1 MRPAATTVF
10 CEARQQMRPAAT
22 TVFVRL
28 AGEAFRD
35 AMRRRIVPVIAVFA
49 LLSLLAVDSCTSCA
63 GSSQVVQ
70 DGAQVSLDDV
80 SGWTGM
86 LIFTVLSLWTMVL
99 AGLLASDHLAETVS
113 DGSANLILARP
124 VRRSEFALAR
134 LAGALGIA
142 YATGAVV
149 LTVSAYLLHLRNGVS
164 LGAAIWAGLACA
176 TGALVVAALAMALSL
191 LLARVATAMSVLF
204 CVGAITLVNVF
215 TLFGTSLGRLG
226 SILQHFAP
234 PLCTAIVVAL
244 KPWIAPV
251 APEVDPTIVALKLAF
266 WVVASVLILLAT
278 FQRRELG
285 S

>member
-1 MRPAATTVF
+1 MRPAASSVF
-10 CEARQQMRPAAT
+10 WA
-22 TVFVRL
+22 L

-49 LLSLLAVDSCTSCA
+49 LLSLLAVDSCTSCS

-70 DGAQVSLDDV
+70 NGAQVSVNDV

-99 AGLLASDHLAETVS
+99 AGLLASDHLAETVF

-134 LAGALGIA
+134 LVGALGITIV
-142 YATGAVV
+142 TGAVV
-149 LTVSAYLLHLRNGVS
+149 LTVSAYLLHIRNGVS
-164 LGAAIWAGLACA
+164 LEAAIWAGLACA
-176 TGALVVAALAMALSL
+176 AGAFVVAALAMALSL

-204 CVGAITLVNVF
+204 FVGAITLVNAF
-215 TLFGTSLGRLG
+215 TLFGASLGRLG
-226 SILQHFAP
+226 YILQHFTP

-251 APEVDPTIVALKLAF
+251 VPSVDPTIMVLKLAF
-266 WVVASVLILLAT
+266 WMVASVLILLAT
-278 FQRRELG
+278 FRNRELG

>member
-1 MRPAATTVF
+1 MRPAAATVF
-10 CEARQQMRPAAT
+10 CALAR
-22 TVFVRL
+22 
-28 AGEAFRD
+28 EAFRD

-63 GSSQVVQ
+63 GSTQIVQ
-70 DGAQVSLDDV
+70 NGERVLASDI

-86 LIFTVLSLWTMVL
+86 LIFTVLSLWMMVL
-99 AGLLASDHLAETVS
+99 AGLLASDHLAETIL
-113 DGSANLILARP
+113 DGSANLVLARP

-142 YATGAVV
+142 TGTGAVV

-176 TGALVVAALAMALSL
+176 AGALVVAALAMTLSL

-204 CVGAITLVNVF
+204 FVGAITFVNVF
-215 TLFGTSLGRLG
+215 TLFGASLGRLG
-226 SILQHFAP
+226 VILQHFTP
-234 PLCTAIVVAL
+234 PLCTAVVVAL

-251 APEVDPTIVALKLAF
+251 VPDVDPTIMTLKLAF

-278 FQRRELG
+278 FQKRELG

>member
-1 MRPAATTVF
+1 MRPAATSVF
-10 CEARQQMRPAAT
+10 RA
-22 TVFVRL
+22 L

-35 AMRRRIVPVIAVFA
+35 AMRRRIVSIIAVFA

-63 GSSQVVQ
+63 GSSQIVQ
-70 DGAQVSLDDV
+70 DGAPVSATDV

-99 AGLLASDHLAETVS
+99 AGLLASDHLAETIS
-113 DGSANLILARP
+113 DGSANLVLARP

-149 LTVSAYLLHLRNGVS
+149 LTVSAYLLYLRNGVS

-176 TGALVVAALAMALSL
+176 AGALVVAALAMTLSL

-204 CVGAITLVNVF
+204 FIGAITLVNVF
-215 TLFGTSLGRLG
+215 TLFGASLGRLG
-226 SILQHFAP
+226 SILQHFTP

-251 APEVDPTIVALKLAF
+251 APGVDPTIVALKLAF
-266 WVVASVLILLAT
+266 WMVASVLILLVT

>member
-1 MRPAATTVF
+1 
-10 CEARQQMRPAAT
+10 
-22 TVFVRL
+22 
-28 AGEAFRD
+28 
-35 AMRRRIVPVIAVFA
+35 
-49 LLSLLAVDSCTSCA
+49 
-63 GSSQVVQ
+63 
-70 DGAQVSLDDV
+70 
-80 SGWTGM
+80 
-86 LIFTVLSLWTMVL
+86 
-99 AGLLASDHLAETVS
+99 
-113 DGSANLILARP
+113 

-251 APEVDPTIVALKLAF
+251 VPGVDPTIVALKLAF

-278 FQRRELG
+278 FQKRELG

>member
-1 MRPAATTVF
+1 MRPAATTI
-10 CEARQQMRPAAT
+10 
-22 TVFVRL
+22 FVRL

-63 GSSQVVQ
+63 GSSQIVK
-70 DGAQVSLDDV
+70 DGSKVSVDDI

-99 AGLLASDHLAETVS
+99 AGLLASDHLAETVY
-113 DGSANLILARP
+113 DGSANLVLARP
-124 VRRSEFALAR
+124 VRRNEFALAR

-142 YATGAVV
+142 TVTGAVV

-176 TGALVVAALAMALSL
+176 AGALVVAALAMALSL
-191 LLARVATAMSVLF
+191 RLARVATAMSVLF
-204 CVGAITLVNVF
+204 FVGAITLVNAF
-215 TLFGTSLGRLG
+215 TLFGASLGKLG
-226 SILQHFAP
+226 YILQHFTP
-234 PLCTAIVVAL
+234 PLCTAVVVAL
-244 KPWIAPV
+244 RPWIAPV
-251 APEVDPTIVALKLAF
+251 VPEVDPTIMALKLAF
-266 WVVASVLILLAT
+266 WMVASVLILLAT
-278 FQRRELG
+278 FQKQELG

>member
-10 CEARQQMRPAAT
+10 CA
-22 TVFVRL
+22 L

-35 AMRRRIVPVIAVFA
+35 AMRRRIVPVIAVLA
-49 LLSLLAVDSCTSCA
+49 LLSLMAVDSCTSCA

-70 DGAQVSLDDV
+70 DGAPVSLSDI

-86 LIFTVLSLWTMVL
+86 LIFSVLSLWTMVL

-176 TGALVVAALAMALSL
+176 AGALVVAALAMALSL

-204 CVGAITLVNVF
+204 FVGAITLVNAF
-215 TLFGTSLGRLG
+215 TLFGASLGRMG
-226 SILQHFAP
+226 HIVQYFTP

-251 APEVDPTIVALKLAF
+251 APQVDPTIVVLKLAF

-278 FQRRELG
+278 FQKQELG

>member
-1 MRPAATTVF
+1 MRHAATSVF
-10 CEARQQMRPAAT
+10 SE
-22 TVFVRL
+22 L

-35 AMRRRIVPVIAVFA
+35 AMRRRTVPVIAVFA

-63 GSSQVVQ
+63 GSSLIVQ
-70 DGAQVSLDDV
+70 DGAALSVNEI
-80 SGWTGM
+80 SGWAGM
-86 LIFTVLSLWTMVL
+86 LIFTLLSLWTMVL
-99 AGLLASDHLAETVS
+99 AGLLASDHLAETVF
-113 DGSANLILARP
+113 DGSANLVLARP

-142 YATGAVV
+142 IGTGAVV
-149 LTVSAYLLHLRNGVS
+149 LTVSTTLLHLRTGVS

-176 TGALVVAALAMALSL
+176 AGALVVAALAMTLSL

-204 CVGAITLVNVF
+204 FVGAITFLNVF
-215 TLFGTSLGRLG
+215 TLFGAPMGRLG
-226 SILQHFAP
+226 AILQHFTP
-234 PLCTAIVVAL
+234 PLCTAVVVAL

-251 APEVDPTIVALKLAF
+251 VPDVDPTIMALKLAF
-266 WVVASVLILLAT
+266 WVIASVLILLAT

>member
-1 MRPAATTVF
+1 MRPAATRIFSELT
-10 CEARQQMRPAAT
+10 
-22 TVFVRL
+22 
-28 AGEAFRD
+28 GEAFRD

-49 LLSLLAVDSCTSCA
+49 LLSLLAVDSCTSCS
-63 GSSQVVQ
+63 GSSQIIQ
-70 DGAQVSLDDV
+70 NGAEVSSDAK

-86 LIFTVLSLWTMVL
+86 LIFTVLSLWMMVL
-99 AGLLASDHLAETVS
+99 AGLLASDHLAETVT

-142 YATGAVV
+142 YVTGAVV
-149 LTVSAYLLHLRNGVS
+149 LTASAYLLHLRNGVP

-176 TGALVVAALAMALSL
+176 AGALVVAALAMALSL

-204 CVGAITLVNVF
+204 FVGAIAFVNVF
-215 TLFGTSLGRLG
+215 ALFGASLGKIG
-226 SILQHFAP
+226 HIVQSFTP
-234 PLCTAIVVAL
+234 PLCTAVVVAL

-251 APEVDPTIVALKLAF
+251 TPAVDPMIMALKLAF
-266 WVVASVLILLAT
+266 WVIASVLILLAA
-278 FQRRELG
+278 FQKQELG

>member
-10 CEARQQMRPAAT
+10 CA
-22 TVFVRL
+22 L

-35 AMRRRIVPVIAVFA
+35 AMRRRIVPVVAVFA

-63 GSSQVVQ
+63 GSSQIVEN
-70 DGAQVSLDDV
+70 GTEVSTNDI

-99 AGLLASDHLAETVS
+99 AGLLASDHLAETVL

-134 LAGALGIA
+134 LAGSLGIA

-176 TGALVVAALAMALSL
+176 AGALVVAALAMTLSL

-204 CVGAITLVNVF
+204 FVGAITLVNAF
-215 TLFGTSLGRLG
+215 TLFGASLGRLG
-226 SILQHFAP
+226 HILQHFTP
-234 PLCTAIVVAL
+234 PLCTAVVMAL

-251 APEVDPTIVALKLAF
+251 DPEIDPPIMALKLAF
-266 WVVASVLILLAT
+266 WMVASVLILLAT
-278 FQRRELG
+278 FQKRELG

>member
-10 CEARQQMRPAAT
+10 CA
-22 TVFVRL
+22 L

-35 AMRRRIVPVIAVFA
+35 AMRRRIVPIIAAFA

-63 GSSQVVQ
+63 GSSQVVGN
-70 DGAQVSLDDV
+70 GAPVSITDV

-86 LIFTVLSLWTMVL
+86 LIFTALSLWTMVL
-99 AGLLASDHLAETVS
+99 AGMLASDHLAETVA

-142 YATGAVV
+142 IGTGAVV

-164 LGAAIWAGLACA
+164 LEAAIWAALACA
-176 TGALVVAALAMALSL
+176 AGAVVVAALAMTLSL
-191 LLARVATAMSVLF
+191 LLTRIATALAVLF
-204 CVGAITLVNVF
+204 FVGAITFVNAF
-215 TLFGTSLGRLG
+215 TLFGTSLGKLG

-234 PLCTAIVVAL
+234 PLCTAVVVAL

-251 APEVDPTIVALKLAF
+251 VPDVDPTIMALKLAF
-266 WVVASVLILLAT
+266 WMVASVLILLAT
-278 FQRRELG
+278 FRKQELG